1 MLALLLLM
9 AFFANAQSLKD
20 ALFSGKL
27 KNTSGTTIRKGDD
40 LTTKMDT
47 ASKPAIADTLKAT
60 ALATDTSAKTP
71 LTQSDSNTIST
82 ASGEPDSA
90 TSANTTEPATAAT
103 PIETPTAPKTNNTI
117 WKAYAD
123 SVAGALKAE
132 ALSSKKVKRGSY
144 FVTVSYAIETD
155 GLTSVGD
162 VFVSPENDYLQQQ
175 IKDRMTIDSPRLS
188 PVLNS
193 AGAPR
198 KVTRKYNF
206 TVVKE

>member
-1 MLALLLLM
+1 ML
-9 AFFANAQSLKD
+9 FVSVFADAQSLKE
-20 ALFSGKL
+20 ALYGGKL
-27 KNTSGTTIRKGDD
+27 KNTSGTVIRKGDD

-47 ASKPAIADTLKAT
+47 ARKAETDDTVKAAAPAANA
-60 ALATDTSAKTP
+60 SAKTP
-71 LTQSDSNTIST
+71 IQTDSIT
-82 ASGEPDSA
+82 ASAA
-90 TSANTTEPATAAT
+90 TTTTATTTSVDEAEPAAAT
-103 PIETPTAPKTNNTI
+103 APPETPAASKTNNTI

-123 SVAGALKAE
+123 SVAGAFKAE

-155 GLTSVGD
+155 GMTSVSD

-175 IKDRMTIDSPRLS
+175 IKDRMAIDSPRLS